1 MCRERLDRRVALRRG
16 AVACAWVGAGARDAI
31 GVRTARSRVITR
43 GPRHHWF
50 GYYDKLQFDPTGRYV
65 LGMQVEFEHRSPR
78 ADDVIRVGMVDLQSG
93 DKWIDLGES
102 RAWCWQQGCMLQWVP
117 GSGSEIIWND
127 RVRGRFVSHI
137 LDVETRHKRTLP
149 HPVYAISPDG
159 SSAVTVDFRR
169 IADVRPGY
177 GYNGLRDPYTDNL
190 APAESGVFHLDLQ
203 TGHARLV
210 ISLADMARR
219 GPIPDQ
225 QLGIKHY
232 FNHLLYSP
240 DGARFIALH
249 RWRYPNGRRLTRLI
263 TARPDGS
270 DLRIVIPNG
279 YASHF
284 IWRDS
289 DHILAQSR
297 EWLGE
302 SKWNNFL
309 FEDLEGGKVRAVG
322 HGVLDPAGH
331 LSYLPGAEWI
341 LNDTYP
347 QGKERMQTP
356 HLFHVAS
363 GRRIDLGQFHLPA
376 RYTGEWRVDTHPRYS
391 RDGAFVCIDAP
402 VAGQGRQLHLIDIRD
417 QIR

>member
-1 MCRERLDRRVALRRG
+1 
-16 AVACAWVGAGARDAI
+16 
-31 GVRTARSRVITR
+31 
-43 GPRHHWF
+43 
-50 GYYDKLQFDPTGRYV
+50 
-65 LGMQVEFEHRSPR
+65 
-78 ADDVIRVGMVDLQSG
+78 
-93 DKWIDLGES
+93 
-102 RAWCWQQGCMLQWVP
+102 MLQWVP
-117 GSGSEIIWND
+117 GTRSEIIWND
-127 RVRGRFVSHI
+127 RADGRFVSHV
-137 LDVETRHKRTLP
+137 LDVETRRKRTLP
-149 HPVYAISPDG
+149 HPIYALSPDG
-159 SSAVTVDFRR
+159 RSAVTVDFRR

-177 GYNGLRDPYTDNL
+177 GYNGLRDPYADDL

-203 TGHARLV
+203 TGRVRLV
-210 ISLADMARR
+210 LSLADMARR

-240 DGARFIALH
+240 NGARFIALH

-270 DLRIVIPNG
+270 DLRIVVPNG

-284 IWRDS
+284 IWRDN

-347 QGKERMQTP
+347 QGRERIQTP
-356 HLFHVAS
+356 HLFHVGS
-363 GRRIDLGQFHLPA
+363 GRRIDLGRYHLPA
-376 RYTGEWRVDTHPRYS
+376 IYTGEWRVDTHPRCS
-391 RDGAFVCIDAP
+391 RDGSFVCIDAP

-417 QIR
+417 QLR

>member
-1 MCRERLDRRVALRRG
+1 MYRERCDRRVALRRG
-16 AVACAWVGAGARDAI
+16 ALACAWGGAGRGAR
-31 GVRTARSRVITR
+31 GARAASRRVITR

-65 LGMQVEFEHRSPR
+65 LGMQVAFEHRSPR
-78 ADDVIRVGMVDLQSG
+78 RDDVIRIGMVDLQSG
-93 DKWIDLGES
+93 DQWIDLGES

-117 GSGSEIIWND
+117 GTRSEIIWND
-127 RVRGRFVSHI
+127 RADGRFVSHV
-137 LDVETRHKRTLP
+137 LDVETRRKRTLP
-149 HPVYAISPDG
+149 HPIYALSPDG
-159 SSAVTVDFRR
+159 RSAVTVDFSR

-177 GYNGLRDPYTDNL
+177 GYNGLRDPYADDL

-203 TGHARLV
+203 TGRVRLV
-210 ISLADMARR
+210 LSLADMARR

-240 DGARFIALH
+240 NGARFIALH

-270 DLRIVIPNG
+270 DLRIVVPNG

-284 IWRDS
+284 IWRDN

-347 QGKERMQTP
+347 QGRERIQTP
-356 HLFHVAS
+356 HLFHVGS
-363 GRRIDLGQFHLPA
+363 GRRIDLGRYHLPA
-376 RYTGEWRVDTHPRYS
+376 IYTGEWRVDTHPRCS
-391 RDGAFVCIDAP
+391 RDGSFVCIDAP

>member
-1 MCRERLDRRVALRRG
+1 MTLSKTRRDFIQTGLLASATLL
-16 AVACAWVGAGARDAI
+16 
-31 GVRTARSRVITR
+31 TRSASYGMRKKEFPPTRVITR
-43 GPRHHWF
+43 GPKHHWF

-177 GYNGLRDPYTDNL
+177 GYTGLRDPYTDNL

-203 TGHARLV
+203 TGRARLV

-225 QLGIKHY
+225 QLGS
-232 FNHLLYSP
+232 NH
-240 DGARFIALH
+240 
-249 RWRYPNGRRLTRLI
+249 
-263 TARPDGS
+263 
-270 DLRIVIPNG
+270 
-279 YASHF
+279 
-284 IWRDS
+284 
-289 DHILAQSR
+289 
-297 EWLGE
+297 
-302 SKWNNFL
+302 
-309 FEDLEGGKVRAVG
+309 
-322 HGVLDPAGH
+322 
-331 LSYLPGAEWI
+331 
-341 LNDTYP
+341 
-347 QGKERMQTP
+347 
-356 HLFHVAS
+356 
-363 GRRIDLGQFHLPA
+363 
-376 RYTGEWRVDTHPRYS
+376 
-391 RDGAFVCIDAP
+391 
-402 VAGQGRQLHLIDIRD
+402 
-417 QIR
+417 